1 MRSFTVDSEFL
12 EEGDDINNDFDRT
25 ESCQEVDLS
34 TFNEDVNFRL
44 GTRIEALYCG
54 KARFSPS
61 VTFSNGTFGFDHEN
75 GERKLVPLL
84 MCNMYLIS
92 FKLIIHRKQDSDRN
106 SRLSKMNGIHQ
117 EMATPDNDID
127 WETTR
132 QEKQQISKMM
142 LLFFKKTANL
152 AKK

>member
-34 TFNEDVNFRL
+34 TFDEDVNFRL

-61 VTFSNGTFGFDHEN
+61 VTFSNGTFGFDHDN
-75 GERKLVPLL
+75 GERETRSVIDVQYVP
-84 MCNMYLIS
+84 YFVQID
-92 FKLIIHRKQDSDRN
+92 HT
-106 SRLSKMNGIHQ
+106 SK
-117 EMATPDNDID
+117 
-127 WETTR
+127 TR
-132 QEKQQISKMM
+132 
-142 LLFFKKTANL
+142 
-152 AKK
+152 